1 MIFVS
6 TLEIITGKTD
16 EALELVKTVKPAE
29 DVKVLHFLQ
38 MFGKPDFFL
47 IFEAP
52 NEEIAMD
59 FVLNFSSAMESSTQL
74 GVSVDEL

>member
-16 EALELVKTVKPAE
+16 EALDLVKHVKPSE
-29 DVKVLHFLQ
+29 EVKVLHFLQ

-52 NEEIAMD
+52 NEEVAMD
-59 FVLNFSSAMESSTQL
+59 FVLNFSTAMESSTQL

>member
-16 EALELVKTVKPAE
+16 EALELVKSVKPSSE
-29 DVKVLHFLQ
+29 VKVLHFLQ

-52 NEEIAMD
+52 NEEVAMD
-59 FVLNFSSAMESSTQL
+59 FILNFSGPMETSTQL

>member
-16 EALELVKTVKPAE
+16 EALELVKTVNPPE

-52 NEEIAMD
+52 NEEVAMD
-59 FVLNFSSAMESSTQL
+59 FVLNFSGAMESSTQL

>member
-16 EALELVKTVKPAE
+16 EALDLVKNVKLLE
-29 DVKVLHFLQ
+29 GVKVLHFLQ

-47 IFEAP
+47 IFEVP

-59 FVLNFSSAMESSTQL
+59 FILNFSNAMESSTQL
-74 GVSVDEL
+74 AVPVDEL